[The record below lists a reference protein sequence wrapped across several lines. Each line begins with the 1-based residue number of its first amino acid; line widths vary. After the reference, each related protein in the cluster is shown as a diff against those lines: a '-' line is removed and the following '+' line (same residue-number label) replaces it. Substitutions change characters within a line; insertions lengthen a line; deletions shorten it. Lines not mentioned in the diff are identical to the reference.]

1 MCTFIHRY
9 RQHQYQSKIV
19 RFLQNEYDM
28 QQYTCFL
35 CRKSTVYSL
44 RCFVDECHYK
54 KVVFSVFSLKIE
66 KRKRTK
72 KVQLVFPSHSP
83 ILLNPLFNAV
93 LWFMKWTSPLL
104 PFTQKRR
111 TTKLQLHYTAIVTHT
126 DYWRLK
132 SPFKIERIEEKIHK
146 EKSSIIF
153 TN

>member
-1 MCTFIHRY
+1 MKLDVVSISSHNIACMYLWLHVLDRKMKHKWLEIH
-9 RQHQYQSKIV
+9 I
-19 RFLQNEYDM
+19 LI
-28 QQYTCFL
+28 
-35 CRKSTVYSL
+35 SL
-44 RCFVDECHYK
+44 FCKCHYK
-54 KVVFSVFSLKIE
+54 KVVFSLKIE

-72 KVQLVFPSHSP
+72 KVQLVFPSLTPLASL

>member
-1 MCTFIHRY
+1 
-9 RQHQYQSKIV
+9 
-19 RFLQNEYDM
+19 M
-28 QQYTCFL
+28 QQNTCFL
-35 CRKSTVYSL
+35 CRESTKYSL
-44 RCFVDECHYK
+44 GCLVDECHYK
-54 KVVFSVFSLKIE
+54 IVVFSLKIE

-132 SPFKIERIEEKIHK
+132 SPFKIERIENTQRKKQYHFHK
-146 EKSSIIF
+146 LTIF
-153 TN
+153 LVIYCELSLDKMTHFKCTFLWCITLH

>member
-1 MCTFIHRY
+1 MNVST
-9 RQHQYQSKIV
+9 K
-19 RFLQNEYDM
+19 
-28 QQYTCFL
+28 
-35 CRKSTVYSL
+35 KS
-44 RCFVDECHYK
+44 F
-54 KVVFSVFSLKIE
+54 FSLKIE

-132 SPFKIERIEEKIHK
+132 SPFKIERIENTQRKKQYHFHK
-146 EKSSIIF
+146 LTIF
-153 TN
+153 LVIYCELSLDKMTHFKCTFVWLFTLH